1 MIYVENL
8 SKVYKSFERRSGI
21 AGAIKDLFH
30 REYKDFVAV
39 DEISFH
45 IPEGQIVGFIGPNG
59 AGKTTTIKMLTG
71 IMHPTGGEIKAAG
84 FKPFEERKKLAQVIG
99 VLFGKRSN
107 LLWDLP
113 VDEGFNMLMELYN
126 VGDKGKGRLT
136 ELKRIVDI
144 EPLLHVPVRKLS
156 LGQRTLCEIV
166 ASLLHNPK
174 ILFLDEP
181 TIGLDLFAKEQVRN
195 LVKYVNESWGVT
207 VFLTTHDLSDIRIL
221 AKQVILISK
230 GKILYDGTL
239 NGLLEK
245 SKELPKAITLSV
257 ESNKENTI
265 NILSNIKG
273 VNSID
278 IDEEGR
284 LAVDYIQSMVSSSE
298 IIKAAM
304 ECANILDITIS
315 DVDIEEV
322 VRYMYNGEEVK

>member
-126 VGDKGKGRLT
+126 VGDEGKGRLT

>member
-8 SKVYKSFERRSGI
+8 SKVYKRFERRSGI

-30 REYKDFVAV
+30 REYKDFNAV
-39 DEISFH
+39 NGISFH

-126 VGDKGKGRLT
+126 VGDEGKGRLT

-195 LVKYVNESWGVT
+195 LVKYVNENWGVT

-245 SKELPKAITLSV
+245 SKELPKTITLSV
-257 ESNKENTI
+257 ESNKEDTI

>member
-8 SKVYKSFERRSGI
+8 SKVYKRFERRSGI

-30 REYKDFVAV
+30 REYTDFNAV
-39 DEISFH
+39 NGISFH
-45 IPEGQIVGFIGPNG
+45 IPKGQIVGFIGPNG

-113 VDEGFNMLMELYN
+113 VDEGLNMLMELYN
-126 VGDKGKGRLT
+126 VGDEGKGRLT

-245 SKELPKAITLSV
+245 SKELPKTITLSV
-257 ESNKENTI
+257 ESHKEDTI
-265 NILSNIKG
+265 NVLSNIKG

-298 IIKAAM
+298 IIKASM

>member
-8 SKVYKSFERRSGI
+8 SKVYKRFERRSGI

-30 REYKDFVAV
+30 REYTDFNAV
-39 DEISFH
+39 NGISFH
-45 IPEGQIVGFIGPNG
+45 ITEGQIVGFIGPNG

-126 VGDKGKGRLT
+126 VGDEGKGRLT

-195 LVKYVNESWGVT
+195 LVKYVNERWGVT

-245 SKELPKAITLSV
+245 SKELSKTITLSV
-257 ESNKENTI
+257 ESNKEDTI

>member
-8 SKVYKSFERRSGI
+8 SKVYKRFERRSGI

-30 REYKDFVAV
+30 REYKDFNAV
-39 DEISFH
+39 NGISFH

-126 VGDKGKGRLT
+126 VGDEGKGRLT

-195 LVKYVNESWGVT
+195 LVKYVNENWGVT

-245 SKELPKAITLSV
+245 SKELPKTVTLSV
-257 ESNKENTI
+257 ESNKEDTI

-284 LAVDYIQSMVSSSE
+284 LVVDYIQSMVSSSE

>member
-39 DEISFH
+39 DDISFH

-126 VGDKGKGRLT
+126 VGDEGKGRLT

>member
-8 SKVYKSFERRSGI
+8 SKVYKRFERRSGI

-30 REYKDFVAV
+30 REYTDFNAV
-39 DEISFH
+39 NGISFH

-84 FKPFEERKKLAQVIG
+84 FNPFEERKKLAQVIG

-126 VGDKGKGRLT
+126 VGDEGKGRLT

-195 LVKYVNESWGVT
+195 LVKYVNENWGVT

-239 NGLLEK
+239 SGLLEK
-245 SKELPKAITLSV
+245 SKELPKTITLSV
-257 ESNKENTI
+257 ESNKEDTI
-265 NILSNIKG
+265 NTLSNIKG

-278 IDEEGR
+278 IDGEGR

>member
-8 SKVYKSFERRSGI
+8 SKVYKRFERRPGI

-30 REYKDFVAV
+30 REYKDFNAV
-39 DEISFH
+39 NGISFH

-126 VGDKGKGRLT
+126 VGDEGKGRLT

-245 SKELPKAITLSV
+245 SKELPKTITLSV
-257 ESNKENTI
+257 ESHKEDTI
-265 NILSNIKG
+265 NVLSNIKG

-298 IIKAAM
+298 IIKASM